1 MAPGYGSF
9 ARVGRLP
16 LRALLTV
23 TALLA
28 ALAAGPAADAA
39 DAKQRFA
46 PGLVSTGD
54 HALSAL
60 AAGKLGA
67 RVVRVEFDI
76 GTPAAALRSTVA
88 ALTRRGAR
96 PLLLAGFHGRLPT
109 EGEARNIG
117 SWAAE
122 FGPGGSY
129 WATHR
134 RHRLPVRL
142 IEFGNETSYRDQ
154 YGDTYSDESYGHRAG
169 LYATRFAQAHRAI
182 GGRRVGLLAQADDGG
197 TASSVWVT
205 RMFGAVPK
213 LGKLVA
219 GWTVHPYGP
228 RGKWRPKL
236 RRVIAQ
242 TASMG
247 APATVPIDVT
257 EYGISSSDGGLLT
270 DNYGWPADLTYARA
284 AAALRGTVAGMRAD
298 AKIAKRLRLFLVYS
312 AHDLRRPGATNDREA
327 YFGALRNDL
336 TAKGAYTAAVRQLFR
351 R

>member
-1 MAPGYGSF
+1 
-9 ARVGRLP
+9 LP
-16 LRALLTV
+16 LRALLAAAV
-23 TALLA
+23 LLA
-28 ALAAGPAADAA
+28 ALAGGCNGDAA

-46 PGLVSTGD
+46 PGLVSTDD
-54 HALSAL
+54 HRLSAI

-67 RVVRVEFDI
+67 RVVRVEFEI
-76 GTPAAALRSTVA
+76 GTPAASLRPTVA

-96 PLLLAGFHGRLPT
+96 PLLLAGFHGRMPT
-109 EGEARNIG
+109 ETEARNVG

-129 WATHR
+129 WDKRR

-142 IEFGNETSYRDQ
+142 IEFGNETSYTDQ
-154 YGDTYSDESYGHRAG
+154 YGDTYSDQSYMDRAE

-182 GGRRVGLLAQADDGG
+182 GRRQVGLLAQADDGG
-197 TASSVWVT
+197 SASSVWVT
-205 RMFGAVPK
+205 HMFGAVPK

-228 RGKWRPKL
+228 REKWQPKV
-236 RRVIAQ
+236 RRLIAQ
-242 TASMG
+242 TAAMG

-257 EYGISSSDGGLLT
+257 EYGISSSDGAALT
-270 DNYGWPADLTYARA
+270 DNYGWPANLTYTQA
-284 AAALRGTVAGMRAD
+284 AEALRVTVGAMRAD

-327 YFGALRNDL
+327 YFGALRHDL
-336 TAKGAYTAAVRQLFR
+336 AAKGAYTDEVRRLFH
-351 R
+351 